1 MRALISVSNKEGVAE
16 FTAKLEEMGIEIFAT
31 EGTARSL
38 EERGVRVRRLSEL
51 TGLKET
57 HQLKTLHPA
66 IYEAI
71 FSGEIG
77 MVVVNLYPFEEEPCI
92 ENIDIG
98 GVTLLRAA
106 AKNYRRCLAVSKPEQ
121 YDDVIKNLK
130 EGLTEEFRLKLASEA
145 FEYVAAYDKA
155 IAEWFRTKSSVA

>member
-1 MRALISVSNKEGVAE
+1 MRALISVSNKAGIAE
-16 FTAKLEEMGIEIFAT
+16 FTARLKEVGIEILAT
-31 EGTARSL
+31 EGTARYL
-38 EERGVRVRRLSEL
+38 EERGIKVRRLSEL

-77 MVVVNLYPFEEEPCI
+77 IVVVNLYPFEKELCL

-106 AKNYRRCLAVSKPEQ
+106 AKNYRRCLVVSRPEQ
-121 YDDVIKNLK
+121 YDEVIENLK
-130 EGLTEEFRLKLASEA
+130 NVTEEFRLRLACEA
-145 FEYVAAYDKA
+145 FK
-155 IAEWFRTKSSVA
+155 